1 MLMKKFLVLLICI
14 MSIGVVQARS
24 VTQSGL
30 VTSAADNQ
38 PMPGVSIVVMGTTIG
53 TSTSIDQTLQ
63 GKLDLNLE

>member
-38 PMPGVSIVVMGTTIG
+38 PMAGVSVVVMGTTVG

-63 GKLDLNLE
+63 GKLDMKP